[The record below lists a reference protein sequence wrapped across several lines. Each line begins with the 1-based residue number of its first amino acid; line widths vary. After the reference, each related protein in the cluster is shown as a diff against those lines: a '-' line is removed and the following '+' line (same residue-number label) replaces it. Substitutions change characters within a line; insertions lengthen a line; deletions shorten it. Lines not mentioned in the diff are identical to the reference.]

1 MRFRAP
7 LDPLAPLACR
17 AATAPEPSPL
27 TVTHAPCAL
36 QDADPDDGSPPP
48 GYNPFLAGTF
58 SITAAAH
65 YFSNVAKHMEAI
77 LEGVPEGVSTT
88 NISLLSHDLNKCE
101 ELIPAMQ
108 GAWAPQP
115 DTA

>member
-1 MRFRAP
+1 
-7 LDPLAPLACR
+7 
-17 AATAPEPSPL
+17 
-27 TVTHAPCAL
+27 
-36 QDADPDDGSPPP
+36 
-48 GYNPFLAGTF
+48 
-58 SITAAAH
+58 
-65 YFSNVAKHMEAI
+65 MEAI

-88 NISLLSHDLNKCE
+88 NTSLLSHDLNKCE